1 MFRSLCNAVGGNGG
15 SLLAIA
21 AGSVVA
27 FAMAAPA
34 EALPI
39 VIRTNDG
46 NGADAEVRE
55 SESLTPDEPSTV
67 IARGIHNEIATRVF
81 SNNTSE
87 IPLGN
92 ERNSVIYLRFDISG
106 LTLQDIENAT
116 DAYVQLHVGT
126 TSWNQSRSVDP
137 QTGVRA
143 GFALLG
149 LNPNAPGQDWLEG
162 NDYEFSNHMAYAN
175 APGLTQD
182 RNAATKDYNPNQVR
196 HLATVMAPDITAGSL
211 PVGTAIDFNHEITVD
226 DNTVISDADRILKF
240 LKDAINA
247 GNDTVTFLI
256 GATQDG
262 NPLISGGSI
271 TNYNYV
277 FVPKDRMTLPTQGN
291 VDLDGDGVVAEP
303 SPWSGASNANG
314 EFSPKLIIVPE
325 PASLALLGLGGLGLL
340 RRRRC

>member
-1 MFRSLCNAVGGNGG
+1 
-15 SLLAIA
+15 
-21 AGSVVA
+21 
-27 FAMAAPA
+27 
-34 EALPI
+34 
-39 VIRTNDG
+39 
-46 NGADAEVRE
+46 
-55 SESLTPDEPSTV
+55 
-67 IARGIHNEIATRVF
+67 
-81 SNNTSE
+81 
-87 IPLGN
+87 
-92 ERNSVIYLRFDISG
+92 
-106 LTLQDIENAT
+106 
-116 DAYVQLHVGT
+116 
-126 TSWNQSRSVDP
+126 
-137 QTGVRA
+137 
-143 GFALLG
+143 
-149 LNPNAPGQDWLEG
+149 
-162 NDYEFSNHMAYAN
+162 
-175 APGLTQD
+175 
-182 RNAATKDYNPNQVR
+182 
-196 HLATVMAPDITAGSL
+196 
-211 PVGTAIDFNHEITVD
+211 HEITVD